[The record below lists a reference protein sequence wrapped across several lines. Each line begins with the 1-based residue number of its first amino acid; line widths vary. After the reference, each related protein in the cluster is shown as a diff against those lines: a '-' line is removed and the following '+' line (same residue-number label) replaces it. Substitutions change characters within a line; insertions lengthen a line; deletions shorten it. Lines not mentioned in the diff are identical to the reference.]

1 MRNAFCNVYLFH
13 SKFGKKYFGIT
24 TKDIFEYYGSGTE
37 WKKHLSLPKNGIAK
51 RELLMSSDN
60 YDLVRLFCKKYSK
73 ENDIV
78 NNPEYLNLIEEAGP
92 SVDFK
97 YEEEI
102 DFGPIVSIPENKMG
116 SIRKV
121 TQMEKWLKQAYHREI
136 GSEEIARE
144 LDMTVNDVK
153 AARGYAKGLESESL
167 INYSSLS
174 SGSFEEM
181 EHKESLDYYRDSI
194 EDLFET
200 LTPREADVLKLHYG
214 WDGPEYT
221 LEEIGEKFDL
231 TMERIRKIKNKALQ
245 RMRHPSRRNI
255 LRNFDEVPE
264 DFTFPQFS

>member
-1 MRNAFCNVYLFH
+1 MRNTFCNVYLFH
-13 SKFGKKYFGIT
+13 SKFGKRYFGIT

-37 WKKHLSLPKNGIAK
+37 WKKHLSLPKNRIAK

-78 NNPEYLNLIEEAGP
+78 NNSEYLNLIEEAGP

-102 DFGPIVSIPENKMG
+102 DFGPIVSLPENKMG

-121 TQMEKWLKQAYHREI
+121 TLTEKWLKQTYHREV
-136 GSEEIARE
+136 GTEEIARA
-144 LDMTVNDVK
+144 LDMTVSDVK
-153 AARGYAKGLESESL
+153 VARGYAKGLESES
-167 INYSSLS
+167 IVNYSSLS

-181 EHKESLDYYRDSI
+181 EHKESLDYYRDSFD
-194 EDLFET
+194 DLFET
-200 LTPREADVLKLHYG
+200 IPKREAEVLKLYYG
-214 WDGPEYT
+214 WDGTEYT
-221 LEEIGEKFDL
+221 FEDIAEKFDL
-231 TMERIRKIKNKALQ
+231 TSFRIQQIKRKALG
-245 RMRHPSRRNI
+245 RLRHSSRIKI

-264 DFTFPQFS
+264 DFISLN